1 VGDNTSQQNDGN
13 AGGQKFVVASGQRAL
28 VRSSYQDTHFTVLG
42 FTNALG
48 EAVCCAIILC
58 GQEVEAKNVM
68 GFRPWA
74 EKIGNPEIDMEA
86 NSHGLDKVYP
96 FGPTCHFQG
105 KEIPTYVTASE
116 NGSITDKILTDI
128 MKHLD
133 TYLTFD
139 RTEATPFLL
148 LDGHGSR
155 FGLPFLE
162 YIRDESHKWTVCIG
176 VPYGTNLWQVG
187 DSSQQNGAFKIALK
201 KAKQCLLQHK
211 EMFPPIPVRIEKHDI
226 VGLVHEAWNQSF
238 AQVESNKRAIA
249 ERGWSPLT
257 YTLLDHPELTRKKD
271 TTAIQQA
278 YKRSSLSGINICN
291 ASTLNLDNGIAGTI
305 MESIIERKIRERTR
319 NQAIVEQRQKIMQQ
333 NKELFEKCMRLTAGV
348 AFRAGEVDL
357 SNGTILEKVREQN
370 RRRNEKELAI
380 TNKRKAA
387 EDELKRKVNII
398 RNGNTDPTKWKLTD
412 LKVMVSYF
420 KRPGDSKMP
429 TTRNKLL
436 TRYILTC
443 SRIETE
449 RGRLKEGEEPVVD
462 DDDGAGVTTPNTGH
476 GTIEQSH
483 DNDNEIE

>member
-1 VGDNTSQQNDGN
+1 
-13 AGGQKFVVASGQRAL
+13 
-28 VRSSYQDTHFTVLG
+28 
-42 FTNALG
+42 
-48 EAVCCAIILC
+48 
-58 GQEVEAKNVM
+58 M

-249 ERGWSPLT
+249 
-257 YTLLDHPELTRKKD
+257 K
-271 TTAIQQA
+271 
-278 YKRSSLSGINICN
+278 
-291 ASTLNLDNGIAGTI
+291 
-305 MESIIERKIRERTR
+305 
-319 NQAIVEQRQKIMQQ
+319 
-333 NKELFEKCMRLTAGV
+333 
-348 AFRAGEVDL
+348 
-357 SNGTILEKVREQN
+357 
-370 RRRNEKELAI
+370 
-380 TNKRKAA
+380 
-387 EDELKRKVNII
+387 
-398 RNGNTDPTKWKLTD
+398 
-412 LKVMVSYF
+412 
-420 KRPGDSKMP
+420 
-429 TTRNKLL
+429 
-436 TRYILTC
+436 
-443 SRIETE
+443 
-449 RGRLKEGEEPVVD
+449 
-462 DDDGAGVTTPNTGH
+462 
-476 GTIEQSH
+476 
-483 DNDNEIE
+483 